1 MNQMEALKYVDRPEL
16 GDSVPISVFRIFRQ
30 FSAQYGENILGENG
44 VRTVFT
50 YAGRELGL
58 EVGQKLYSED
68 LSEYLMNVKKYVYD
82 SSIGILTLAEELSTD
97 DKMVLQLGE
106 CVTCAGMPNIGKKIC
121 FFEVGLVAGIVE
133 TFTKKEVYAYET
145 KCNANGDDCCEVTV
159 DLEPVKRFLS

>member
-1 MNQMEALKYVDRPEL
+1 MEALKYVDRPEL

-50 YAGRELGL
+50 HAGRELGL